1 MGMNWLSLPRTCQ
14 NCPNK
19 DILGLS
25 KDILGFIKDILG
37 LSKDIL
43 GFSKDILGL
52 SKDIALLQY
61 VSLGYSADTS
71 FIVV

>member
-43 GFSKDILGL
+43 GL

>member
-25 KDILGFIKDILG
+25 KDILG

-61 VSLGYSADTS
+61 VSLEYSAYTS
-71 FIVV
+71 LL